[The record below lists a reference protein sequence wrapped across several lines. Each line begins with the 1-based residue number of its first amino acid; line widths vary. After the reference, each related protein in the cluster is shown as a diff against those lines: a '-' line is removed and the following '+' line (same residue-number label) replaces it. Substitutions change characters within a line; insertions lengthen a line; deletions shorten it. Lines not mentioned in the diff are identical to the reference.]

1 MNFKKTLIISVLFH
15 IVLFSAALLFSAGL
29 FKGSGNNPDEKVFF
43 VKLSVEN
50 SKADSIKLV
59 SKKKAF
65 APAKVQARKQE
76 EKNLVDEKPP
86 EIVTSEDAL
95 EKVPE
100 LSEEKISDHNDP
112 MQTDTEEANAD
123 EEPLPDDVPDSS
135 ENQRE
140 TVNASQLASVESKV
154 PGNGS
159 ARSGLSPSMLEL
171 IGKAIENVKSYPM
184 LARKRGM
191 EGTVHVSFRI
201 NESGRPDEIEIKKSS
216 GHSILD
222 SATVKVVKK
231 AAPYPHTNTRVE
243 VPVAYRLRK

>member
-1 MNFKKTLIISVLFH
+1 MELQKTFIISVFVH
-15 IVLFSAALLFSAGL
+15 VIFSAALLFSAVL
-29 FKGSGNNPDEKVFF
+29 FKGSGNSDEEKVFF
-43 VKLSVEN
+43 VELAMEKN
-50 SKADSIKLV
+50 NADSMKLV

-65 APAKVQARKQE
+65 APAKVQG
-76 EKNLVDEKPP
+76 KNLVNEKPP
-86 EIVTSEDAL
+86 EIVTSEVAL
-95 EKVPE
+95 KQVPE
-100 LSEEKISDHNDP
+100 LSEEKVVDNNDP
-112 MQTDTEEANAD
+112 MQTDTDEANAD

-140 TVNASQLASVESKV
+140 TVNASLFASVESKG
-154 PGNGS
+154 PGNGT

-231 AAPYPHTNTRVE
+231 AAPYPHTNNRVE